1 MTDREEQI
9 RNLLPLVRRI
19 ARRIARVVGG
29 TDLDDLIGD
38 GSVGLIRAVDSFDP
52 RYGVS
57 LEQYARRVVA
67 GAMLNGIRRLDPV
80 SERVRRTL
88 REAERERYALASERG
103 ELPLMLEMEHRLP
116 ALRRARTEAHRGT
129 PISIDAPLPSGEH
142 FAPAPTDDP
151 QTLAEYRAERL
162 RVRDAIARLPA
173 REQQLVI
180 AHYFVERSL
189 RALSDEMNVSPQR
202 VSQLHLI
209 AIARMRRGLASS
221 A

>member
-103 ELPLMLEMEHRLP
+103 ELPPMLEMEHRLP

-173 REQQLVI
+173 RERQLVI

>member
-9 RNLLPLVRRI
+9 RNLMPLVRRI

-29 TDLDDLIGD
+29 ADFDDLVGD

-52 RYGVS
+52 SYSVT
-57 LEQYARRVVA
+57 LEQYARRVIA
-67 GAMLNGIRRLDPV
+67 GAMLNGVRRLDPV

-88 REAERERYALASERG
+88 REGERERFALANERG
-103 ELPLMLEMEHRLP
+103 VLPAILEMEQRLP
-116 ALRRARTEAHRGT
+116 ALKRARTEAHRGT
-129 PISIDAPLPSGEH
+129 PVSIDAPLPSGER
-142 FAPAPTDDP
+142 FDFRTADDP
-151 QTLAEYRAERL
+151 QTIALENAERS
-162 RVRDAIARLPA
+162 RVHGAIALLPP
-173 REQQLVI
+173 RERRLVI
-180 AHYFVERSL
+180 AHYFAEQSL

-209 AIARMRRGLASS
+209 AIARMRREMAPS